1 MGAAPSTEA
10 GQTVGEHG
18 GTGLAP
24 ALELRWAGVGGA
36 GSPAGSSRTIL
47 FIVLSRILRLPYKIL
62 RVSRPEMSLESL
74 FQHIIFT
81 EHQAEESRRVMRE
94 GGWACPWGPF
104 GVWSWVFVLGGHLA
118 FGAGCLHQGLEEK
131 ERLSGVCNLEGNLTR
146 QLLLRWRLQKG
157 ECE

>member
-1 MGAAPSTEA
+1 M
-10 GQTVGEHG
+10 GEHG

-157 ECE
+157 GCE